1 MRKLTKYGIP
11 RAKPGSV
18 LHIKS
23 TDSPIE
29 ELRGLRGGAKNLWI
43 RCHKEEILNYC
54 TRFGEERCRRHFG
67 LNRDNILPEL
77 EHRPVKDKTT
87 DILQEDFRFKRV
99 EYGEYEILHQDVIA
113 LRNEVLELKR
123 LFALFEDSISGQL
136 VQKFFKPLLSRA
148 LSINSDLESINND
161 VDPLDVRA
169 ILKQSSRLRIKV
181 GGNHNED
188 RNFQGP

>member
-1 MRKLTKYGIP
+1 
-11 RAKPGSV
+11 
-18 LHIKS
+18 
-23 TDSPIE
+23 
-29 ELRGLRGGAKNLWI
+29 
-43 RCHKEEILNYC
+43 
-54 TRFGEERCRRHFG
+54 
-67 LNRDNILPEL
+67 
-77 EHRPVKDKTT
+77 VKDKTT